1 MADLGLGYKKA
12 FVVQSKD
19 GSWSKDLDG
28 HRLWLSFNYQL
39 KKTVWYVVAET
50 LMANGNKPMTKHEIQ
65 MAVPDRRQYCLK
77 SPDEWATFVNNG
89 FVEKFRKGNKFTYQL
104 SGYGQRCYEQARKT
118 FDEDWKNTLVRLEER
133 PKTKE
138 EAIDLYQKKM
148 AAKFK
153 KQHLKEIKK
162 AGLAFDGNS

>member
-12 FVVQSKD
+12 FVVQSKG
-19 GSWSKDLDG
+19 GSWVKGQDG
-28 HRLWLSFNYQL
+28 RTRWLFFNYQP

-50 LMANGNKPMTKHEIQ
+50 LMANGNKPMSKHEIQ
-65 MAVPDRRQYCLK
+65 MAVPDRSQYCLK

-118 FDEDWKNTLVRLEER
+118 FDEDWKNTLVRLEGK

-138 EAIDLYQKKM
+138 EAIDLYEKKV
-148 AAKFK
+148 AAKWK

-162 AGLAFDGNS
+162 AGLAFDGNI

>member
-1 MADLGLGYKKA
+1 MADLGLGYQKA
-12 FVVQSKD
+12 FIIHAKG
-19 GSWSKDLDG
+19 GSWASDLDG
-28 HRLWLSFNYQL
+28 EKHWVSFNYQA
-39 KKTVWYVVAET
+39 KKTVWYVVAEA
-50 LMANGNKPMTKHEIQ
+50 LMANGNKPMTKSEIQ
-65 MAVPDRRQYCLK
+65 MTIPDRSQYCLK

-104 SGYGQRCYEQARKT
+104 SGYGQRCYNSAKQT
-118 FDEDWKNTLVRLEER
+118 FDEDWRNVLVKLSER

-162 AGLAFDGNS
+162 AGLAFDGNI

>member
-1 MADLGLGYKKA
+1 MADLGLGYQKA
-12 FVVQSKD
+12 FIVHTKG
-19 GSWSKDLDG
+19 GSWAKDLNG
-28 HRLWLSFNYQL
+28 GNLWLSFNYQA

-65 MAVPDRRQYCLK
+65 MAVPDRNQYCLK

-89 FVEKFRKGNKFTYQL
+89 FVEKFRKGNTFTYQL
-104 SGYGQRCYEQARKT
+104 SGYGQRCYERANKT
-118 FDEDWKNTLVRLEER
+118 FDEDWKNTLIRLSER

-138 EAIDLYQKKM
+138 EAIELYQKKM

-162 AGLAFDGNS
+162 AGKSFE